1 MRGLPADE
9 RESGDEPEEVRALA
23 GNRRAL
29 HDYFVMDRYEAGIAL
44 LGTEVKAAR
53 TGSIELH
60 EAYVD
65 FRGGEAFLVG
75 AQISPY
81 SHGNRENHLPDR
93 ERKLLLS
100 RREIDKLA
108 GRVVTKGLSVV
119 PLQVYLRG
127 SRIKVEIALV
137 QGKQQH
143 DKRESIRGKELDREA
158 EAEKAR
164 AMRGR

>member
-1 MRGLPADE
+1 MSDATPPPAQL
-9 RESGDEPEEVRALA
+9 VRSLA

-29 HDYFVMDRYEAGIAL
+29 HDYFILDKFEAGIAL

-53 TGSIELH
+53 TGKIQLQ

-75 AQISPY
+75 AHISPY

-108 GRVVTKGLSVV
+108 GRVVAKGLSVV

-127 SRIKVEIALV
+127 SHVKVEIALV
-137 QGKQQH
+137 EGKKLY
-143 DKRESIRGKELDREA
+143 DKREAKKIRELDREA
-158 EAEKAR
+158 DA
-164 AMRGR
+164 AMRNHGK

>member
-1 MRGLPADE
+1 MTEKVP
-9 RESGDEPEEVRALA
+9 EVRSLA

-29 HDYFVMDRYEAGIAL
+29 HDYLVLDRVEAGIAL

-53 TGSIELH
+53 TGKIQLQD
-60 EAYVD
+60 AYVD

-75 AQISPY
+75 AHISPY

-100 RREIDKLA
+100 RREIDKLG
-108 GRVVTKGLSVV
+108 GRVSAKGLSVV

-127 SRIKVEIALV
+127 SHIKVEIALV
-137 QGKQQH
+137 QGKKLH
-143 DKRESIRGKELDREA
+143 DKREALRAKELDREA
-158 EAEKAR
+158 QAAV
-164 AMRGR
+164 RGRLK